1 MSVTKRSHSIGDFRH
16 RIVLLYRKNIE
27 NIENIDGYIEEVDQ
41 EIASVWAKIEPISG
55 F

>member
-16 RIVLLYRKNIE
+16 RIVLLYRK